1 MRNISLQHN
10 LNFSP
15 FHSNY
20 HEHVHYNIYP
30 PLHGNLSTSNAKT
43 CRKHF
48 YAMKRQSLFRLI
60 PAIQMCICCIN
71 KCENEC
77 CTLAHEAEPQKRAK
91 KPRQNG
97 HKFFSHQG
105 SCKKTVPLPNR
116 KQIKNCSA
124 FAAATICGSK
134 CMQSAARQPSSRA
147 INDTASQIDC
157 AT

>member
-116 KQIKNCSA
+116 KKKKIPAHLRQQQFVAASA
-124 FAAATICGSK
+124 CKAQLGSQAAE
-134 CMQSAARQPSSRA
+134 Q
-147 INDTASQIDC
+147 
-157 AT
+157 